1 MQSINAFESML
12 MMSMMSTITPIVT
25 SLVADIIKTLIKVF
39 PAIYAWILF
48 KCQPKYNKIVI
59 ESITRHSEA
68 RGWETTIDERDKMS
82 LIRSVMEYVSKQ
94 PVYSQISN
102 CTLGTTTSPNEDANK
117 KCKNRPVMYI
127 PCSNITIDDYIIS
140 YSIKDVIAEGKITQS
155 CQTLN
160 IISKRSVSDIGEFV
174 KKCYNEYIDI
184 IHPTVQTTKYMYVQT
199 ESDDSPKFKRYVI
212 NNTTTFEDVFFPEK
226 ERMVEMIKRVNEGK
240 LKKLSMLLHG
250 IPGAGKTSIIKALIN
265 ETKRNVVMIKLSF
278 VKNDSMLDDIFHGET
293 LIRNDANSSKG
304 ACMFDDIPINDR
316 IYILEDVD
324 AESDAVLSRQY
335 KKPVTSVTKIDI
347 ESIVSSDDDKKKS
360 KDPSIKSSEESGLT
374 LSGILN
380 VLDGVKELNN
390 TFVIMTTNHPE
401 KLDPALVRPG
411 RMNLNIEMK
420 KALAIDGNRI
430 AKKYF
435 GKNLPRGILH
445 DYAFSPAEIEG
456 FAMMSE
462 SIEDMAKIILKH
474 QDHSMI
480 KTG

>member
-25 SLVADIIKTLIKVF
+25 GLVSDIIKGLIKVI
-39 PAIYAWILF
+39 PVIYTWILF
-48 KCQPKYNKIVI
+48 KFKPKYNKVVI
-59 ESITRHSEA
+59 ESTTRYIES
-68 RGWETTIDERDKMS
+68 RGWETTNDDRDKMS
-82 LIRSVMEYVSKQ
+82 LIRAVMEYVSKQ

-102 CTLGTTTSPNEDANK
+102 CTLGTSTMPLGTANV
-117 KCKNRPVMYI
+117 KCKSKPIMYI
-127 PCSNITIDDYIIS
+127 PCSNITIGDYNVS
-140 YSIKDVIAEGKITQS
+140 YSIKEVVAENKITQTS
-155 CQTLN
+155 QTLN
-160 IISKRSVSDIGEFV
+160 IVSKCSVSDIGDFI
-174 KKCYNEYIDI
+174 KKCYDEYVDV
-184 IHPTVQTTKYMYVQT
+184 IHPEVQTTKYMYVQT
-199 ESDDSPKFKRYVI
+199 ESDDSPRFKRYVI
-212 NNTTTFEDVFFPEK
+212 NNMTTFNDVFFPEK
-226 ERMVEMIKRVNEGK
+226 DRMIEMIRRVNEGK

-265 ETKRNVVMIKLSF
+265 ETKRNVIMVKLSF

-293 LIRNDANSSKG
+293 IIRNDANSSKG
-304 ACMFDDIPINDR
+304 SCMFDDIPISDR

-324 AESDAVLSRQY
+324 AESEAVLSRQY
-335 KKPVTSVTKIDI
+335 KKPVTTIKKDI
-347 ESIVSSDDDKKKS
+347 EITDDDDKKKS
-360 KDPSIKSSEESGLT
+360 PEIKSNSESGLT

-420 KALAIDGNRI
+420 KALAVEGNKI

-435 GKNLPRGILH
+435 GKNLPRGVLH

-456 FAMMSE
+456 FALMSE
-462 SIEDMAKIILKH
+462 SIEDMAKVILKH
-474 QDHSMI
+474 QDHSMV

>member
-1 MQSINAFESML
+1 
-12 MMSMMSTITPIVT
+12 
-25 SLVADIIKTLIKVF
+25 
-39 PAIYAWILF
+39 
-48 KCQPKYNKIVI
+48 
-59 ESITRHSEA
+59 
-68 RGWETTIDERDKMS
+68 
-82 LIRSVMEYVSKQ
+82 
-94 PVYSQISN
+94 
-102 CTLGTTTSPNEDANK
+102 
-117 KCKNRPVMYI
+117 
-127 PCSNITIDDYIIS
+127 
-140 YSIKDVIAEGKITQS
+140 
-155 CQTLN
+155 
-160 IISKRSVSDIGEFV
+160 
-174 KKCYNEYIDI
+174 
-184 IHPTVQTTKYMYVQT
+184 MYVQT
-199 ESDDSPKFKRYVI
+199 ESDDSPKFKRYII
-212 NNTTTFEDVFFPEK
+212 NNTTTFNDVFFPEK
-226 ERMVEMIKRVNEGK
+226 ERMIEMIKRVNEGK

-265 ETKRNVVMIKLSF
+265 ETKRNVVMVKLSF
-278 VKNDSMLDDIFHGET
+278 VKNDSMLDDIFHCET

-304 ACMFDDIPINDR
+304 ACMFDDIPIRDR

-324 AESDAVLSRQY
+324 AETEAVLSRQY
-335 KKPVTSVTKIDI
+335 KKPSPVI
-347 ESIVSSDDDKKKS
+347 EQSTTVDADKKSTTDSCKA
-360 KDPSIKSSEESGLT
+360 KEDPGLT

-420 KALAIDGNRI
+420 KALAVEGTKI

-435 GKNLPRGILH
+435 GKNLPRGVLH

-474 QDHSMI
+474 QDSSMI